1 MKMVHAIIRSEKLD
15 DVKKALEAA
24 GFLGMTVYEVRGRG
38 RQMGISWKVRGNEFR
53 VDLLPKLKLEIVVRD
68 EDVDRVV
75 KAILEAARTGEVG
88 DGKVF
93 VTDVERAYRIRTG
106 EEGNEAVA

>member
-1 MKMVHAIIRSEKLD
+1 V
-15 DVKKALEAA
+15 
-24 GFLGMTVYEVRGRG
+24 TVYEVRGRG

-106 EEGNEAVA
+106 EEGDEAVA

>member
-1 MKMVHAIIRSEKLD
+1 
-15 DVKKALEAA
+15 
-24 GFLGMTVYEVRGRG
+24 MTLRNHCLTPSG
-38 RQMGISWKVRGNEFR
+38 KVRGNEFR

-106 EEGNEAVA
+106 EEGNEAVT

>member
-1 MKMVHAIIRSEKLD
+1 
-15 DVKKALEAA
+15 
-24 GFLGMTVYEVRGRG
+24 
-38 RQMGISWKVRGNEFR
+38 MGISWKVRGNEFR

-106 EEGNEAVA
+106 EEGDEAVA

>member
-38 RQMGISWKVRGNEFR
+38 RQMGISWRVRGNEFR
-53 VDLLPKLKLEIVVRD
+53 VDLLPKTKLEIVVRD
-68 EDVDRVV
+68 EDVDKVV
-75 KAILEAARTGEVG
+75 EAILEAAKTGEVG
-88 DGKVF
+88 DGKIF

-106 EEGNEAVA
+106 EEGDEAVS